1 MGEYYTSK
9 YERDLNPLSS
19 NPVKS
24 VGTRVMEQVKSLGIS
39 QDFLQNPSFDD
50 ILQKL
55 ASKLEQ
61 GTDEEQKFY
70 VTTDENKISL
80 SYKNNDAVFNSVIRA
95 NLDKIIVQQVTV
107 EKEQRSV
114 DIDEISLVENGNIK
128 WENRGA
134 TAKTSKEKQ
143 DSCDNFWHIMSTTYD
158 NSGVVWLRESM
169 NGYNE
174 ITGDIEHCNPS
185 LMLARTDAAGLDWV
199 DFDNKQTQRRI
210 NIDTVKVNCIYNRED
225 GSQDVLDTCCPI
237 NSSTENIKDMIPFY
251 PSYSETVSI
260 LPESPSEINSL
271 IQKEE
276 NPKIQEGLQK
286 WVKGRESFS
295 YYSGKPWNNGETKG
309 RSI

>member
-1 MGEYYTSK
+1 MEEYYTPK
-9 YERDLNPLSS
+9 YERDFNPLSS
-19 NPVKS
+19 NSVKS
-24 VGTRVMEQVKSLGIS
+24 VGPRVMEKVKSLGIS
-39 QDFLQNPSFDD
+39 QKFIENPSFDD

-55 ASKLEQ
+55 GSKLEQ
-61 GTDEEQKFY
+61 GTDENQKFY

-80 SYKNNDAVFNSVIRA
+80 SYRSSDVVFESIIRA
-95 NLDKIIVQQVTV
+95 NLDRITVQQVAV
-107 EKEQRSV
+107 EKEKRFV
-114 DIDEISLVENGNIK
+114 DIDEISINENGIK
-128 WENRGA
+128 WENKGA
-134 TAKTSKEKQ
+134 TAKTSREKQ
-143 DSCDNFWHIMSTTYD
+143 GSCDNFWHIMSTTYD

-174 ITGDIEHCNPS
+174 ITGNIEHCNPS
-185 LMLARTDAAGLDWV
+185 SMLAITDVAGLDWV

-260 LPESPSEINSL
+260 LPESSSEINSL

-286 WVKGRESFS
+286 WVKDRESFS
-295 YYSGKPWNNGETKG
+295 YYSDKPWNNGETKG

>member
-1 MGEYYTSK
+1 MEEYYTPK
-9 YERDLNPLSS
+9 YERDFNTLSS
-19 NPVKS
+19 NSVKS
-24 VGTRVMEQVKSLGIS
+24 VGPRVMEKVKSLGIS
-39 QDFLQNPSFDD
+39 QKFIENPSFDD

-55 ASKLEQ
+55 GSKLEQ
-61 GTDEEQKFY
+61 GTDENQKFY

-80 SYKNNDAVFNSVIRA
+80 SYRSDDVVFESSITANSDRIT
-95 NLDKIIVQQVTV
+95 VQQVAV
-107 EKEQRSV
+107 EKDKRSV
-114 DIDEISLVENGNIK
+114 DIDEISLGENGIK
-128 WENRGA
+128 WENKGA
-134 TAKTSKEKQ
+134 TAKTSREKQ

-158 NSGVVWLRESM
+158 NSGIVWIRESM
-169 NGYNE
+169 NGSNK
-174 ITGDIEHCNPS
+174 IAGNIEHCNPS

-210 NIDTVKVNCIYNRED
+210 NIDTVKVNCVYNRED

-251 PSYSETVSI
+251 PSYSEPVSI
-260 LPESPSEINSL
+260 LPESSSEINSL

-286 WVKGRESFS
+286 WVKDRESFS
-295 YYSGKPWNNGETKG
+295 YYSDKPWNNGETKG

>member
-1 MGEYYTSK
+1 MEEYYTPK
-9 YERDLNPLSS
+9 YESNFNPLSS
-19 NPVKS
+19 NSVKS
-24 VGTRVMEQVKSLGIS
+24 VGPRVMEQVKSLGIS
-39 QDFLQNPSFDD
+39 QKFIENPSFDD

-55 ASKLEQ
+55 GSKLEQ
-61 GTDEEQKFY
+61 GTDENQKFY

-80 SYKNNDAVFNSVIRA
+80 SYRSGDVVFESSITANSDRIT
-95 NLDKIIVQQVTV
+95 VQQVAV
-107 EKEQRSV
+107 EKEKRFV
-114 DIDEISLVENGNIK
+114 DIDEISINENGIK
-128 WENRGA
+128 WENKGA
-134 TAKTSKEKQ
+134 TAKTSREKQ

-174 ITGDIEHCNPS
+174 ITGDIEHCNPR

-199 DFDNKQTQRRI
+199 DFDNKQTQRGI

-260 LPESPSEINSL
+260 LPESSSEINSL

>member
-1 MGEYYTSK
+1 M
-9 YERDLNPLSS
+9 
-19 NPVKS
+19 
-24 VGTRVMEQVKSLGIS
+24 
-39 QDFLQNPSFDD
+39 
-50 ILQKL
+50 
-55 ASKLEQ
+55 
-61 GTDEEQKFY
+61 
-70 VTTDENKISL
+70 TTDENKISL
-80 SYKNNDAVFNSVIRA
+80 SYRSSDVVFESIIRA
-95 NLDKIIVQQVTV
+95 NLDRITVQQVAV
-107 EKEQRSV
+107 EKEKRFV
-114 DIDEISLVENGNIK
+114 DIDEISINENGIK
-128 WENRGA
+128 WENKGA
-134 TAKTSKEKQ
+134 TAKTYREKQ

-174 ITGDIEHCNPS
+174 ITGDIEHCNPR

-260 LPESPSEINSL
+260 LPESSSEINSL

>member
-1 MGEYYTSK
+1 
-9 YERDLNPLSS
+9 
-19 NPVKS
+19 
-24 VGTRVMEQVKSLGIS
+24 MEQVKSLGIS
-39 QDFLQNPSFDD
+39 QKFIENPSFDD

-55 ASKLEQ
+55 GSKLEQ
-61 GTDEEQKFY
+61 GTDENQKFY

-80 SYKNNDAVFNSVIRA
+80 SYRSSDVVFESIIRA
-95 NLDKIIVQQVTV
+95 NLDRITVQQVAV
-107 EKEQRSV
+107 EKEKRFV
-114 DIDEISLVENGNIK
+114 DIDEISINENGIK
-128 WENRGA
+128 WENKGA
-134 TAKTSKEKQ
+134 TAKTSREKQ

-174 ITGDIEHCNPS
+174 ITEDIEHCNPS

-260 LPESPSEINSL
+260 LPESSSEINSL

-295 YYSGKPWNNGETKG
+295 YYSILSSATEPRKLCH
-309 RSI
+309 

>member
-1 MGEYYTSK
+1 
-9 YERDLNPLSS
+9 
-19 NPVKS
+19 
-24 VGTRVMEQVKSLGIS
+24 
-39 QDFLQNPSFDD
+39 
-50 ILQKL
+50 
-55 ASKLEQ
+55 
-61 GTDEEQKFY
+61 
-70 VTTDENKISL
+70 
-80 SYKNNDAVFNSVIRA
+80 
-95 NLDKIIVQQVTV
+95 
-107 EKEQRSV
+107 
-114 DIDEISLVENGNIK
+114 
-128 WENRGA
+128 
-134 TAKTSKEKQ
+134 
-143 DSCDNFWHIMSTTYD
+143 MSTTYD

-260 LPESPSEINSL
+260 LPESSSEINSL

-295 YYSGKPWNNGETKG
+295 YYSDKPWNNGETKG

>member
-1 MGEYYTSK
+1 MEEYYTQK
-9 YERDLNPLSS
+9 YESNFNPLSS
-19 NPVKS
+19 NSVKS
-24 VGTRVMEQVKSLGIS
+24 VGPRVMEQVKSLGIS
-39 QDFLQNPSFDD
+39 QKFIENPSFDD

-55 ASKLEQ
+55 GSKLEQ
-61 GTDEEQKFY
+61 GTDENQKFY

-80 SYKNNDAVFNSVIRA
+80 SYRSSDVVFESIIRA
-95 NLDKIIVQQVTV
+95 NLDRITVQQVAV
-107 EKEQRSV
+107 EKEKRFV
-114 DIDEISLVENGNIK
+114 DIDEISINENGIK
-128 WENRGA
+128 WENKGA
-134 TAKTSKEKQ
+134 TAKTSREKQ

-185 LMLARTDAAGLDWV
+185 LMLAITDVAGLDWV

-260 LPESPSEINSL
+260 LPESSSEINSL

-276 NPKIQEGLQK
+276 NPKIQEGLQE